1 MTTPDLNLLDN
12 FDPSIRRAALADLA
26 SRTPAPP
33 VGGNVNMHLHSFFSF
48 NAQGWSPT
56 RIAWEARQGGLYAAA
71 LCDFD
76 VLDGMAEFLD
86 AALTLGLRAAA
97 HLETRAYLRE
107 FADAEI
113 NSPGEPG
120 VTYIMGMGFTR
131 IFPDGTP
138 QAATLAAL
146 RAGAAERNRA
156 LAARINPHLGPAA
169 VDYERDVV
177 PLSPGGCPTERHLM
191 RAYVDRAR
199 IAFPDPAALAAWWAQ
214 TLGVSADEAVRL
226 LEQRAA
232 LENRA
237 RAKLAKRGGVGYAAP
252 TPGTFPPADD
262 FVAWVR
268 SCDAIPTVTWLDGT
282 SRGESSANAMLDCL
296 EAKGCAAA
304 NIIPERNWNYRD
316 PAVKAVK
323 TAKLREF
330 VEACASRHLPVN
342 IGTEMNSD
350 GLPFADD
357 LDGEAL
363 RPYREIFRQGAAVM
377 VGHTLL
383 ARYADFPYPGAAAQ
397 AEFGADRAAKN
408 RFFASAGNLPP
419 LTTAAAARLQ
429 ASGPQKALAAFR
441 SAVRMKQ
448 TACIQ
453 EKK

>member
-1 MTTPDLNLLDN
+1 MTTPDLKLLDN
-12 FDPSIRRAALADLA
+12 FDPAIRRETLADLA

-33 VGGNVNMHLHSFFSF
+33 AGGNVNMHLHSFFSF

-56 RIAWEARQGGLYAAA
+56 RIAWETRQGGLYAAA
-71 LCDFD
+71 VCDFD

-86 AALTLGLRAAA
+86 AALAIGLRAAA

-138 QAATLAAL
+138 QTETLAAL

-169 VDYERDVV
+169 ADYERDVV

-199 IAFPDPAALAAWWAQ
+199 LAFPDPAALAAWWADI
-214 TLGVSADEAVRL
+214 LGTGVDEAAGL
-226 LEQRAA
+226 LGQRAA

-237 RAKLAKRGGVGYAAP
+237 RAKFAKRGGLGYAAP
-252 TPGTFPPADD
+252 TPRTFPPVDD

-268 SCDAIPTVTWLDGT
+268 SCGAIPAVTWLDGT
-282 SRGESSANAMLDCL
+282 SLGESSADAMLDCL

-316 PAVKAVK
+316 PAVRAVK
-323 TAKLREF
+323 TARLRAF
-330 VEACASRHLPVN
+330 VEACERRHLPVN

-363 RPYREIFRQGAAVM
+363 RPYRDIFRQGAAVM

-383 ARYADFPYPGAAAQ
+383 ARYADYSYLGDAAQ
-397 AEFGADRAAKN
+397 AEFGTDRAAKK
-408 RFFASAGNLPP
+408 RFFASVGNLPP

-441 SAVRMKQ
+441 SAARMKQ
-448 TACIQ
+448 TAGQ
-453 EKK
+453 PEKK